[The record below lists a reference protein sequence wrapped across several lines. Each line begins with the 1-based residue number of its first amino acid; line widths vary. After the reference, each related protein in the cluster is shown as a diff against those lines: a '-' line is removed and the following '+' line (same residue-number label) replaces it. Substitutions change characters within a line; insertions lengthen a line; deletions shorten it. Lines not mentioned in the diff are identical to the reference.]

1 MSRLSP
7 NTFALS
13 LLPALVVPLALSLA
27 WGKPHRTQT
36 QAKPESLILYQT
48 PSSALDPL
56 RVRQLTLLLR
66 EINASEHQPTRPR
79 MPDAMHLNL
88 SAEYRVIVR
97 ETTPQALRRS
107 GLPADVR

>member
-79 MPDAMHLNL
+79 MPD
-88 SAEYRVIVR
+88 RVIVR